1 MGAMN
6 CLLDTCVFLWFALE
20 PARLSKRAV
29 EAINTAPKRFFS
41 SAGLMEIAIKHS
53 AGKLPLPENPR
64 AWAASRLAF
73 FQVDLLPLD
82 SEVIFLSGEL
92 PRVHSDPFDRL
103 IAAESIYHR
112 VPVVT
117 PDEPFSA
124 LGAQRV
130 W

>member
-6 CLLDTCVFLWFALE
+6 CLLDTCVFLWLALE
-20 PARLSKRAV
+20 PTKLSKRAV
-29 EAINTAPKRFFS
+29 EAINNAPRRFFS

-73 FQVDLLPLD
+73 FQVDLLPMD
-82 SEVIFLSGEL
+82 AEVIFLSGEL
-92 PRVHSDPFDRL
+92 PRVHADPFDRL
-103 IAAESIYHR
+103 IAAESIHHR
-112 VPVVT
+112 VPVIT

-124 LGAQRV
+124 LGAKRL

>member
-1 MGAMN
+1 MN
-6 CLLDTCVFLWFALE
+6 CLLDTCVFLWLALE
-20 PARLSKRAV
+20 PTRLSKRAV
-29 EAINTAPKRFFS
+29 EAINNAPRRFFS

-73 FQVDLLPLD
+73 FQVDLLPMD
-82 SEVIFLSGEL
+82 AEVIFLSGEL

-103 IAAESIYHR
+103 IAAESIHQR
-112 VPVVT
+112 VPVIT

-124 LGAQRV
+124 LGAHRL

>member
-6 CLLDTCVFLWFALE
+6 CLLDTCVFLWLALE
-20 PARLSKRAV
+20 PTRLSKRAV
-29 EAINTAPKRFFS
+29 EVINNAPRRFFS

-73 FQVDLLPLD
+73 FQVDLLPMD
-82 SEVIFLSGEL
+82 AEVIFLSGEL

-103 IAAESIYHR
+103 IAAESIHR
-112 VPVVT
+112 RMPVIT

-124 LGAQRV
+124 LGAKRI

>member
-1 MGAMN
+1 MN
-6 CLLDTCVFLWFALE
+6 CLLDTCVFLWLALE

-64 AWAASRLAF
+64 AWTTSRLAF
-73 FQVDLLPLD
+73 FHIDLLPMD
-82 SEVIFLSGEL
+82 AEVVFLSGEL
-92 PRVHSDPFDRL
+92 PRLHSDPFDRL
-103 IAAESIYHR
+103 IAAESLHR
-112 VPVVT
+112 NIPVIT
-117 PDEPFSA
+117 PDEPISV
-124 LGAQRV
+124 LGAQRI

>member
-6 CLLDTCVFLWFALE
+6 CLLDTCVFLWLALE
-20 PARLSKRAV
+20 PTRLPKRAV
-29 EAINTAPKRFFS
+29 EAINNAPKRFFS

-73 FQVDLLPLD
+73 FQVDLLPMD
-82 SEVIFLSGEL
+82 AEVIFLSGEL

-103 IAAESIYHR
+103 IAAEAIHHR
-112 VPVVT
+112 VPVIT
-117 PDEPFSA
+117 PDEPFCA
-124 LGAQRV
+124 LGALRL

>member
-6 CLLDTCVFLWFALE
+6 CLLDTCVFLWLAFE

-124 LGAQRV
+124 LRAQRV

>member
-1 MGAMN
+1 MGGMN
-6 CLLDTCVFLWFALE
+6 CLLDTCVFLGLALE
-20 PARLSKRAV
+20 PTRLSKRAV
-29 EAINTAPKRFFS
+29 EAINNAPRRFFS

-73 FQVDLLPLD
+73 FQIDLLPMD
-82 SEVIFLSGEL
+82 AEVIFLSGEL

-103 IAAESIYHR
+103 IAAESIHHQ
-112 VPVVT
+112 VLVIT

-124 LGAQRV
+124 LGAQRL

>member
-6 CLLDTCVFLWFALE
+6 CLLDTCVFLWLALE
-20 PARLSKRAV
+20 PTRLSKRAV
-29 EAINTAPKRFFS
+29 ESINNAPKRFFS

-73 FQVDLLPLD
+73 FQVYLLPMD
-82 SEVIFLSGEL
+82 AEVIFLSGEL

-103 IAAESIYHR
+103 IAAESIHHR
-112 VPVVT
+112 VPVIT

-124 LGAQRV
+124 LGAHRLR
-130 W
+130 

>member
-6 CLLDTCVFLWFALE
+6 CLLDTCVFLWLALE
-20 PARLSKRAV
+20 LTRLSKRAV

-41 SAGLMEIAIKHS
+41 LAGLMEIAIKHS
-53 AGKLPLPENPR
+53 AGKLPLPVNPR

-73 FQVDLLPLD
+73 FQVDLLPMD
-82 SEVIFLSGEL
+82 AEVIFLSGEL

-103 IAAESIYHR
+103 IAAESIHR
-112 VPVVT
+112 RMSVIT

-124 LGAQRV
+124 LGAQRL

>member
-6 CLLDTCVFLWFALE
+6 CLLDTCVFLWLALE
-20 PARLSKRAV
+20 PTRLSKRAV
-29 EAINTAPKRFFS
+29 EAINNAPRRFFS

-64 AWAASRLAF
+64 AWAASRMAF
-73 FQVDLLPLD
+73 FQVDLLPMD
-82 SEVIFLSGEL
+82 AEVIFLSGEL

-103 IAAESIYHR
+103 IAAESIHHR
-112 VPVVT
+112 VPVIT

-124 LGAQRV
+124 LGAHRL